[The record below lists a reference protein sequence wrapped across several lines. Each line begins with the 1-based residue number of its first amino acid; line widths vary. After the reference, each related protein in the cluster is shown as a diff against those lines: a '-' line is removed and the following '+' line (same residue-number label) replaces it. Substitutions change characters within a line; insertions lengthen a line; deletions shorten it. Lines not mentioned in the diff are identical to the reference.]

1 MIFLPFSF
9 SVLSAVAPSFV
20 FVFYMMNEGKKDASF
35 SLQRVA
41 EQLLALANTGKFILC
56 LAKN

>member
-1 MIFLPFSF
+1 
-9 SVLSAVAPSFV
+9 
-20 FVFYMMNEGKKDASF
+20 MMNEGKKDASF